1 MRERR
6 LESLRVR
13 DRLTIFTPLG
23 IRFWD
28 PALDIQVNEGLT
40 VTARPLDSRSRT
52 TSAFRTT
59 SGIYA
64 FQGLPGLRAVEYPL
78 GQPLP
83 ERSPPATTRFLVEA
97 RDEMRRFL
105 PVAFAVSLPYPGI
118 FPTGS
123 LHGLPAGGPP
133 GFYLFAAPTRPVPAT
148 LAVVRAQLVEH
159 GTGSREKAARHAV
172 MEVQG
177 PDGQI
182 GYGLSDERGCAT
194 VLFPYPTFSSHSGAV
209 SLSPPGT
216 DGRQR
221 WTLSIG
227 IRYAPDALR
236 FAPASSLPELR
247 SIFNQGSGTIWP
259 GPTAS
264 PEQPV
269 SRLSAELIFG
279 EELVLKSAGEA
290 TLLISPA
297 LSSPSF

>member
-1 MRERR
+1 MRELR
-6 LESLRVR
+6 LEALRVR
-13 DRLTIFTPLG
+13 ERLTIFTPLG

-28 PALDIQVNEGLT
+28 PALDTQVSEGLT
-40 VTARPLDSRSRT
+40 VTARPLDIRGRT
-52 TSAFRTT
+52 TGAFRTT

-64 FQGLPGLRAVEYPL
+64 FQGLPGLHAVEYPR

-83 ERSPPATTRFLVEA
+83 LRSPPATARFLVEV
-97 RDEMRRFL
+97 RDDEGRFL
-105 PVAFAVSLPYPGI
+105 SVAFSVDLPYQGI

-123 LHGLPAGGPP
+123 LHGLPVGGPP
-133 GFYLFAAPTRPVPAT
+133 GFYLFSAPTRPVSAT
-148 LAVVRAQLVEH
+148 LAVVRAQLAEH
-159 GTGSREKAARHAV
+159 GTGSSEKAALYAV

-177 PDGQI
+177 SDGQVW
-182 GYGLSDERGCAT
+182 YGLADERGCVA
-194 VLFPYPTFSSHSGAV
+194 VLFPYPTFSSHSGAL
-209 SLSPPGT
+209 SLSPPET
-216 DGRQR
+216 DSRQR

-236 FAPASSLPELR
+236 FPPASSLPELR

-259 GPTAS
+259 SRTAS